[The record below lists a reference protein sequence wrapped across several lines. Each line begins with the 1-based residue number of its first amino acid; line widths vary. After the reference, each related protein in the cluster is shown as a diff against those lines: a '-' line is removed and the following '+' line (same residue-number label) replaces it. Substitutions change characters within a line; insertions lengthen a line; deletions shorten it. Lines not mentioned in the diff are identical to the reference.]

1 MRLWYLH
8 VKENGQSDVLKRIL
22 NPLYKP
28 KNTKE
33 NFLIYINSHFIEHR
47 ERAARAIAKIETIHT
62 AGKCQGHF
70 EANPPPP
77 DDYSATQC
85 VPFDDSNRPSSIRPI
100 EHFGGLDKQHANM
113 ELFSKYRYALVME
126 NTDAPGYVSEKI
138 LHAFLSG

>member
-1 MRLWYLH
+1 MKANR
-8 VKENGQSDVLKRIL
+8 QSDDLKRIID
-22 NPLYKP
+22 PHYKP

-33 NFLIYINSHFIEHR
+33 NFIIYINSHFIEYR
-47 ERAARAIAKIETIHT
+47 ERAARALAKIETIHT
-62 AGKCQGHF
+62 AGKCQGYF

-77 DDYSATQC
+77 DDDSATQC

-100 EHFGGLDKQHANM
+100 SEHYGGVDKQHHNL

-126 NTDAPGYVSEKI
+126 NTDVPGYVSEKI